1 MLEFGS
7 NLDIPPLEALRGNT
21 DSRQLRHQL
30 GRRIGIEE
38 NQIERGPW
46 SLRNA
51 LEANIGH
58 AALLCFQTQSE
69 VASQSLLFHRMGE
82 EGIDQALKD
91 SIPYFLGALAPDEAR
106 KRAQL
111 RDAKRTLSR
120 LEAEYERALRIVETI
135 DVELSALHAEA
146 LTVGLVT
153 ALPEPDRL
161 SLVRALQAARSAPA
175 GPVTYAETPE
185 QQSRRHALEDQRDE
199 LRKTLRGVMENR
211 SLLLNEHRAANEYV
225 TALSQQESRLTALN
239 LVPSAASD
247 GGSLDHSSRECPACG
262 SHLEHA
268 DPTAEVLGRSLEE
281 LRVQVGTLTGARP
294 SQRQSLESLD
304 LEAAE
309 LREHLRVAE
318 SALQDLQRANR
329 IQEESGAEG
338 RDFTRGRIDAILAR
352 LAVVDDASLEVIRQQ
367 LESARSFVAEL
378 GADLDDENRRE
389 QLTSRLVAVGR
400 DIKRFAE
407 RLGLEHS
414 DDDVR
419 LDLSRLTIVADTDSG
434 PARLSRIGS
443 AKNWVGYHLA
453 THLALHGY
461 FVRQSRPV
469 PRFLMLDQPTQAHYP
484 AENDNS
490 SGLPSE
496 DADRLAVRAMFEL
509 MYDAVQDLAPDF
521 QVIVCD
527 HADLPENW
535 FQEAVRERWRNGAA
549 LIPAEWLL

>member
-1 MLEFGS
+1 M
-7 NLDIPPLEALRGNT
+7 
-21 DSRQLRHQL
+21 
-30 GRRIGIEE
+30 
-38 NQIERGPW
+38 
-46 SLRNA
+46 
-51 LEANIGH
+51 
-58 AALLCFQTQSE
+58 
-69 VASQSLLFHRMGE
+69 
-82 EGIDQALKD
+82 
-91 SIPYFLGALAPDEAR
+91 
-106 KRAQL
+106 
-111 RDAKRTLSR
+111 
-120 LEAEYERALRIVETI
+120 
-135 DVELSALHAEA
+135 
-146 LTVGLVT
+146 
-153 ALPEPDRL
+153 
-161 SLVRALQAARSAPA
+161 
-175 GPVTYAETPE
+175 
-185 QQSRRHALEDQRDE
+185 
-199 LRKTLRGVMENR
+199 
-211 SLLLNEHRAANEYV
+211 
-225 TALSQQESRLTALN
+225 
-239 LVPSAASD
+239 
-247 GGSLDHSSRECPACG
+247 
-262 SHLEHA
+262 
-268 DPTAEVLGRSLEE
+268 
-281 LRVQVGTLTGARP
+281 
-294 SQRQSLESLD
+294 
-304 LEAAE
+304 
-309 LREHLRVAE
+309 
-318 SALQDLQRANR
+318 
-329 IQEESGAEG
+329 
-338 RDFTRGRIDAILAR
+338 
-352 LAVVDDASLEVIRQQ
+352 VDDASLEVIRQQ